1 MILLQRIKADKV
13 KVRILL
19 SLLRKLL
26 LAIQNSVLC
35 LTQTKDYLTN
45 TFPVITPS
53 LYNIIVSKT
62 RDCTFEHLEYQEE
75 YLNPNYILW

>member
-1 MILLQRIKADKV
+1 MLQRIKADKV

-35 LTQTKDYLTN
+35 LTQTKDSFTN
-45 TFPVITPS
+45 TFPVITPKAVQYYC
-53 LYNIIVSKT
+53 LKKLEIVS
-62 RDCTFEHLEYQEE
+62 
-75 YLNPNYILW
+75 LNTLNTKQSI